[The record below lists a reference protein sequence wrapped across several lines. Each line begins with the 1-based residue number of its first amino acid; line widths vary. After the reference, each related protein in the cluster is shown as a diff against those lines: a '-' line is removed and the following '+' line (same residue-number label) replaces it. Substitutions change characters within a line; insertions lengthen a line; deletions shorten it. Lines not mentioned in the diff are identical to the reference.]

1 MRLDTIFSYF
11 LFSYLFFHRLFYGP
25 IHPVSQKPKG
35 TSINVEVRANWSWS
49 ASYSTFIQLVGP
61 GVVGYVAI
69 ANGPLCRTH
78 ILVIYM
84 ESESP
89 EP

>member
-1 MRLDTIFSYF
+1 MTPFFLTFLFSYF
-11 LFSYLFFHRLFYGP
+11 LFFYRLFYGP

-35 TSINVEVRANWSWS
+35 TGINAEVRATWSWS
-49 ASYSTFIQLVGP
+49 ASYPTFIQLMGP
-61 GVVGYVAI
+61 GVIGNVAI
-69 ANGPLCRTH
+69 ENGPLRRTH